1 MNDSFYLSITD
12 RNGRTSKSVI
22 DLSTMFMFD
31 SNMEKKE
38 ESVIKANA
46 IDPIM
51 GAYNLDSVDGLNILS
66 FSIIIIHSN

>member
-51 GAYNLDSVDGLNILS
+51 PW
-66 FSIIIIHSN
+66 